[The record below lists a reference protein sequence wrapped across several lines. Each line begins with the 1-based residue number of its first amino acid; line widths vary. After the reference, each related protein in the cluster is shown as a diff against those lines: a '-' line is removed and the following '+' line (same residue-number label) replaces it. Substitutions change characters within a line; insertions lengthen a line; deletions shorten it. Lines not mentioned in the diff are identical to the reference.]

1 MNYVAHLELL
11 FRMWELDNRITPN
24 HRAIYLELFRIWNKW
39 HWAPVIQFQR
49 DSVLKKSNVRRSTY
63 VQCMKDLHSWGYL
76 DYQPNNSPRT
86 GNFVRLFERPEVDG
100 VQHLNEVSLPNSSI
114 TSHPDLSNS
123 ANGKSGLGCHSVETR
138 LPDGQDSAVTQPTLG
153 CHPAESDSTRL
164 PHSQDSAAQRSR
176 LGCQTADSNIYKQLN
191 NINNEREEKSNP
203 AFIGQKE
210 NFLSDDNMEKSPAQY
225 PTPTPVEFDASSAAA
240 QPFAN
245 GFCPPTLQEAKDA
258 FAAKNF
264 PVEEAEK
271 FFHYYTAKG
280 WTVGTGAP
288 MSHLGS
294 AIHNWMSKARQFR
307 QNATHNPKPKR
318 HDYLHDAND
327 RKKDY
332 SIPL

>member
-1 MNYVAHLELL
+1 MYMANVGKTTYFACVKDLQAWGYIRYRGHHAFQGNEYTLYVVPEISGIASP
-11 FRMWELDNRITPN
+11 DTS
-24 HRAIYLELFRIWNKW
+24 ELFTEPLTEI
-39 HWAPVIQFQR
+39 
-49 DSVLKKSNVRRSTY
+49 RSTV
-63 VQCMKDLHSWGYL
+63 VQNPVNPEPQLTEKRSTVD
-76 DYQPNNSPRT
+76 QNPVNPEPRLT
-86 GNFVRLFERPEVDG
+86 EKRSTVVRNPV
-100 VQHLNEVSLPNSSI
+100 
-114 TSHPDLSNS
+114 
-123 ANGKSGLGCHSVETR
+123 NGC
-138 LPDGQDSAVTQPTLG
+138 
-153 CHPAESDSTRL
+153 SDSGQ
-164 PHSQDSAAQRSR
+164 PY
-176 LGCQTADSNIYKQLN
+176 IYKQLN
-191 NINNEREEKSNP
+191 NINHEREEKSNP

-210 NFLSDDNMEKSPAQY
+210 NFLSDGNMEKSPAQY

-245 GFCPPTLQEAKDA
+245 GFCPPTLQETKDA